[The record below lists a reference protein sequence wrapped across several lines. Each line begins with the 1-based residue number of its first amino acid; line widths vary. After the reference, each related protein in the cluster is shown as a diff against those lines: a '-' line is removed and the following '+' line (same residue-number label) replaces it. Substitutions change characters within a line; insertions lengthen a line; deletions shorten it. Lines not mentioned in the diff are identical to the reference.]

1 MADQTSTQHTATAI
15 TGDTPFKTHIET
27 DGAFKSVTDTPA
39 SMGGGD
45 LGASP
50 TAMVSAALA
59 SCKSITA
66 KMYADR
72 KGWPVE
78 AVRVDVEHVKRGGA
92 DVFETRVT
100 IEGDRLDDEQRKRI
114 YEITAKC
121 PVHKL
126 LTGEVAVES
135 SLVG

>member
-27 DGAFKSVTDTPA
+27 DDAFHQVTDTPE
-39 SMGGGD
+39 SMGGGN

-78 AVRVDVEHVKRGGA
+78 AVRVDVEHVNSGGA
-92 DVFETRVT
+92 DVIETREK
-100 IEGDRLDDEQRKRI
+100 IERDRIDS
-114 YEITAKC
+114 
-121 PVHKL
+121 L
-126 LTGEVAVES
+126 LANDNANETVAA
-135 SLVG
+135 L